1 MKKIYL
7 DSIGCRLNISELEQ
21 AARLMQ
27 VAGWEVT
34 DSPQQADLILM
45 NTCTVTA
52 KAGADSRQKIRQANR
67 LSRAPIIVTGCWSTL
82 EPEQAARLP
91 GVAAVIS
98 NDDKDSLI
106 ERLLQTDRPRP
117 SEVAA
122 WLSKHKPR
130 RLRTRSFIKVQDG
143 CNNNCAYCITTI
155 ARGPSRSRLQQAILD
170 EIHAAEQEGVQE
182 IVLSGVHLGM
192 WGKDLASGNNL
203 TTLLACILQETHI
216 PRIQISSLEPW
227 GVPEGLFQLW
237 KDPRL
242 VKHLHMPLQSGSA
255 DVLRRMGRHVSPET
269 FTALV
274 AEIRAAIPDLALTTD
289 LIAGFPG
296 ETDEDHQASM
306 DLVRKL
312 QFAGGHVFPYSER
325 PETSA
330 ASMDHPVHHADR
342 KSRAASLRVLLQQ
355 TSLRFRTAF
364 LDSVQPVLWIQEK
377 NGRLQGITT
386 NDIKVFMQGPACLI
400 NTIQSVRLD
409 KLEGSGLA
417 AAPLPAKE

>member
-1 MKKIYL
+1 MIIFL

-21 AARLMQ
+21 TARLMQ

-34 DSPQQADLILM
+34 DSPQQADLILI

-67 LSRAPIIVTGCWSTL
+67 LSQAPIIVTGCWATL

-98 NDDKDSLI
+98 NNDKDSLV
-106 ERLLQTDRPRP
+106 EKLLQTGRPGN

-122 WLSKHKPR
+122 WLANHQPR
-130 RLRTRSFIKVQDG
+130 RLRTRSFIKIQDG
-143 CNNNCAYCITTI
+143 CNNHCAYCITTI

-170 EIHAAEQEGVQE
+170 EIHAAEQEGVKE

-192 WGKDLASGNNL
+192 WGKDLGPGNNL
-203 TTLLACILQETHI
+203 TTLLEFILHHTDI
-216 PRIQISSLEPW
+216 PRIHLSSLEPW
-227 GVPEGLFQLW
+227 GLPEGLFQLW

-255 DVLRRMGRHVSPET
+255 EVLRRMERHVSPEAYV
-269 FTALV
+269 ALG
-274 AEIRAAIPDLALTTD
+274 AEIRAVIPDLALTTD

-296 ETDEDHQASM
+296 ETAEDHQASM
-306 DLVRKL
+306 DIVRTL

-325 PETSA
+325 PGTSA
-330 ASMDHPVHHADR
+330 ASMNHPVHHADR
-342 KSRAASLRVLLQQ
+342 KARAASLRVLLQQ
-355 TSLRFRTAF
+355 SSIRFRTAF
-364 LDSVQPVLWIQEK
+364 LNTIQPALWIQEK

-386 NDIKVFMQGPACLI
+386 NDIKVFMQGPASLI

-409 KLEGSGLA
+409 KLEGSGISA
-417 AAPLPAKE
+417 TPLPEME